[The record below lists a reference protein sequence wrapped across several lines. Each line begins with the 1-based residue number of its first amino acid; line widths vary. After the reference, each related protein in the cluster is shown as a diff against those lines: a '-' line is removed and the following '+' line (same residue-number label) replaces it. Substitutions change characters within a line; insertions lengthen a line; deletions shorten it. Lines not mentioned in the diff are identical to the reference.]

1 MNLDCSNLNKPSD
14 ITSQCSYHDTHSGD
28 SRDEVS
34 CCQSKDDNNNYDEL
48 ERFFNRYFDENIH
61 NKKLFL
67 KAMCEC
73 CNEKGQSKWNWDRY
87 IECMKK
93 KRLS

>member
-1 MNLDCSNLNKPSD
+1 MKLDCSNLEKPSD
-14 ITSQCSYHDTHSGD
+14 ITSQCSYNDTYSGD

-34 CCQSKDDNNNYDEL
+34 CCQSKNDGNSYDEL
-48 ERFFNRYFDENIH
+48 EHFFEEYFDKNRH

-73 CNEKGQSKWNWDRY
+73 CNEKGQSKWKWQAY
-87 IECMKK
+87 IDCMNKK
-93 KRLS
+93 LS